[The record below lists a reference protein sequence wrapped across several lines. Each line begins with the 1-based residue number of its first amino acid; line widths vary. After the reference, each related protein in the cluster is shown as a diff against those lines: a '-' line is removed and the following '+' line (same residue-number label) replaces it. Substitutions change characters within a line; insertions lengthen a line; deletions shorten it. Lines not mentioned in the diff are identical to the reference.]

1 MFLLLC
7 CCTGGTSATDS
18 NNIRQS
24 ATNSCCMRERTF
36 IPPLPGSSTVNLP
49 TIHVPV
55 ITRATLAAVG
65 DVLIHSPVYKDA
77 AISKGRYNF
86 NPMFDEIRKLTQEP
100 DILVANQES
109 MIGGSELGLSSY
121 PSFNSPH
128 EIGDALKMAGVD
140 MVTLANNHTMD
151 RGEKAIR
158 SALAYWDKLHMPYT
172 GSFRSEE
179 DAGTLRTLTSNNIT
193 FAFLAY
199 TYGTNGIA
207 VPKDK
212 PYLVN
217 LINLD
222 KIKADVEKAKKLSD
236 VIVVSMHWGT
246 EYEPMPNREQQQLA
260 QQLADMGVQIV
271 IGNHPHVLQPP
282 AWVQGKNG
290 NKTFVMYSLGNFL
303 SAQEKT
309 ERLIGGIGSIEV
321 IKTVTGVSKTITLKH
336 PSFIPTYN
344 YYRNHRNFK
353 IIPMSTMTSSDRLKN
368 AAQQLEKTKK
378 HMSAFIPDLA
388 FR

>member
-1 MFLLLC
+1 MLC
-7 CCTGGTSATDS
+7 CCTGGTFVSDSGQIHQSQATSYSLRDGLFIAS
-18 NNIRQS
+18 LQAS
-24 ATNSCCMRERTF
+24 LTRTL
-36 IPPLPGSSTVNLP
+36 PPDHTPMT
-49 TIHVPV
+49 
-55 ITRATLAAVG
+55 TRATLAAVG
-65 DVLIHSPVYKDA
+65 DVLIHSPVFKDA
-77 AISKGRYNF
+77 AISKGKYDF
-86 NPMFDEIRKLTQEP
+86 NPMFDEVRKMTQEP

-109 MIGGSELGLSSY
+109 MIGGTEIGLSSY

-128 EIGDALKMAGVD
+128 EIGDALKAAGVD
-140 MVTLANNHTMD
+140 IVTLANNHTLD

-172 GSFRSEE
+172 GAYRSEE
-179 DAGTLRTLTSNNIT
+179 DASTIRTLTRNKIT

-199 TYGTNGIA
+199 TYGTNGIP
-207 VPKDK
+207 VPKAK
-212 PYLVN
+212 PFLVN
-217 LINLD
+217 LINVN
-222 KIKADVEKAKKLSD
+222 KIRSDVEKAKKLSD

-246 EYEPMPNREQQQLA
+246 EYEPRPNSYQQQLA

-282 AWVQGKNG
+282 AWVRGKNG

-309 ERLIGGIGSIEV
+309 ECLIGGIGTIEV
-321 IKTVTGVSKTITLKH
+321 TKTVIGDNKTITLKN

-344 YYRNHRNFK
+344 YYKNRRNFK
-353 IIPMSTMTSSDRLKN
+353 IIPMSTMKSGDRLKN
-368 AAQQLEKTKK
+368 AVQQLEKTKK
-378 HMSAFIPDLA
+378 HMASSLPELA